1 MLCSRIARDMSVCV
15 RCCFIEE
22 SQSWAHN
29 GIDNGLSGLCF
40 VMALP
45 HRLVSLLFVTAT
57 VFGTV
62 AHAGQTAIDPR
73 TEMARIWELAQ
84 DSLLA
89 ALDRA
94 QAARRDLG
102 PDAPYETRQKLLQTE
117 AWIRDDL
124 GQMDAAYALQ
134 RESLQLAQ
142 AHHDAAGASLAM
154 LAQVRELV
162 DAHRLD
168 DGQALL
174 DRIVAQ
180 APKDASLIFK
190 VAAERV
196 QGDIFNLRGR
206 FDDALAA
213 YLRGLSLLPGGSGD
227 SGRRAALHARIA
239 QVYANADNPAKAIE
253 SADLGLAEK
262 KMSLRPLASLQFTRA
277 IALVRLGRDR
287 EGIAAFENA
296 LAAAER
302 AGLQGMEAAIRGN
315 IADYYLQHRNYVRA
329 EAESRMALAVSEK
342 GSNQNVIQMARANLG
357 FALMGQGRIAEGLPW
372 VDGVIAHMRKEKLNA
387 DLEAMLD
394 EKGHML
400 ERAGQHQQA
409 LAIVREQQ
417 ALQQQSARAA
427 RDRAIAA
434 LQEEFDAR
442 RRSQQIALLQR
453 ENRLKDAEL
462 SNRRTVQLATTF
474 AAVLTVLAGAVVYV
488 MYRRAAR
495 SNARLKELNVQLEF
509 SSSHDALTGLH
520 NRRSLTQRMAAR
532 AQDGRADRRSGAHAD
547 VDCFVLMDVDHF
559 KSIND
564 RWGHGAGDAVLVV
577 VARRL
582 AAAVRDTDMVVRW
595 GGEEFLIH
603 APSMDPDSVAAMAGR
618 ILESV
623 GATPVDAGNCRIPVT
638 LTAGIV
644 ALAPPADDAF
654 DWQAAV
660 RLADWALYQGK
671 AQGRNQARI
680 VTRLGAS
687 CATVMAALE
696 ADGDGR
702 SVASLLAVDC
712 VHGPRQEP
720 QQTAQAARAT
730 DGGALQPLGATCSPA
745 RA

>member
-1 MLCSRIARDMSVCV
+1 MSP
-15 RCCFIEE
+15 
-22 SQSWAHN
+22 
-29 GIDNGLSGLCF
+29 
-40 VMALP
+40 P
-45 HRLVSLLFVTAT
+45 HRLVSLLLVTAT
-57 VFGTV
+57 AFGAV
-62 AHAGQTAIDPR
+62 AHAGQPAIDPQ
-73 TEMARIWELAQ
+73 TEVATIWELAQ
-84 DSLLA
+84 DSLRA

-94 QAARRDLG
+94 QAARRALG
-102 PDAPYETRQKLLQTE
+102 PDAPYEARQKLLLTE
-117 AWIRDDL
+117 AWIREDL
-124 GQMDAAYALQ
+124 GQMEAAYTLQ

-142 AHHDAAGASLAM
+142 AHHDAAGAALAK

-174 DRIVAQ
+174 DKIVAR
-180 APKDASLIFK
+180 APKDASLMFR
-190 VAAERV
+190 AAVERV
-196 QGDIFNLRGR
+196 QGDILNMRAR
-206 FDDALAA
+206 YDEALAA
-213 YLRGLSLLPGGSGD
+213 YLRGLNMLPGD
-227 SGRRAALHARIA
+227 AANSGRRAMFYGRIA
-239 QVYANADNPAKAIE
+239 QVYVNADNPAKAIE

-262 KMSLRPLASLQFTRA
+262 KISLRPLASLQFTRA
-277 IALVRLGRDR
+277 IALVRLDRDR

-296 LAAAER
+296 LATAER
-302 AGLQGMEAAIRGN
+302 AGLEGMEAAIRGN

-329 EAESRMALAVSEK
+329 EAESRKALAVSEK

-372 VDGVIAHMRKEKLNA
+372 VDGVIAHLREEKVTA

-417 ALQQQSARAA
+417 ALQQQSARAE

-434 LQEEFDAR
+434 LQEEFDAH

-462 SNRRTVQLATTF
+462 DKRRTVQIATTF
-474 AAVLTVLAGAVVYV
+474 AAVLTVLASAVVYV

-495 SNARLKELNVQLEF
+495 SNARLKELNAQLEF
-509 SSSHDALTGLH
+509 RSSHDALTGLH
-520 NRRSLTQRMAAR
+520 NRRSLTQRMAGR
-532 AQDGRADRRSGAHAD
+532 APDGREDRRSGAHAG

-564 RWGHGAGDAVLVV
+564 RWGHGAGDAVLVD

-603 APSMDPDSVAAMAGR
+603 APGMDPDSVAAMAGR
-618 ILESV
+618 ILETV
-623 GATPVDAGNCRIPVT
+623 GATPVDTGSRPIPVT

-644 ALAPPADDAF
+644 ALAPLADDAF

-680 VTRLGAS
+680 VTRLCAS
-687 CATVMAALE
+687 LATVMAALE
-696 ADGDGR
+696 SGNDGHG
-702 SVASLLAVDC
+702 VASLLAVDC
-712 VHGPRQEP
+712 VHGPRQDP
-720 QQTAQAARAT
+720 QQPAPAAARDACASALRPASAT
-730 DGGALQPLGATCSPA
+730 
-745 RA
+745 

>member
-1 MLCSRIARDMSVCV
+1 MP
-15 RCCFIEE
+15 
-22 SQSWAHN
+22 
-29 GIDNGLSGLCF
+29 
-40 VMALP
+40 LP
-45 HRLVSLLFVTAT
+45 HRLVSLLLVTAT
-57 VFGTV
+57 ALGTV
-62 AHAGQTAIDPR
+62 AHAGQSAIDPR
-73 TEMARIWELAQ
+73 AEVATIRELAQ

-94 QAARRDLG
+94 QAARRELG
-102 PDAPYETRQKLLQTE
+102 PNAPYEARQKLLLTE
-117 AWIRDDL
+117 AWIREDL
-124 GQMDAAYALQ
+124 GQLDVAYTLQ

-174 DRIVAQ
+174 DKIVAQ
-180 APKDASLIFK
+180 APKDVSLMFRM
-190 VAAERV
+190 AAERV
-196 QGDIFNLRGR
+196 QGDIFNLRAR
-206 FDDALAA
+206 FDEALAA
-213 YLRGLSLLPGGSGD
+213 YLRGLNMVPGDAAGSD
-227 SGRRAALHARIA
+227 QRAVFHARVA
-239 QVYANADNPAKAIE
+239 QVYVNADNPARAIE
-253 SADLGLAEK
+253 SAGLGLAEK

-277 IALVRLGRDR
+277 IALVRLERDR

-296 LAAAER
+296 LATAER

-329 EAESRMALAVSEK
+329 EAESRKALVVSEK

-372 VDGVIAHMRKEKLNA
+372 VDGVIAHMRKEKLTG

-394 EKGHML
+394 EKGRML

-417 ALQQQSARAA
+417 DLQQQSARAA

-434 LQEEFDAR
+434 LQEEFDAHH
-442 RRSQQIALLQR
+442 RSQQIELLQR

-462 SNRRTVQLATTF
+462 DKRRTVQIATTF

-495 SNARLKELNVQLEF
+495 SNARLKELNAQLEF
-509 SSSHDALTGLH
+509 RSSHDALTGLH
-520 NRRSLTQRMAAR
+520 NRRSLTQRMAGR
-532 AQDGRADRRSGAHAD
+532 APDGREDRRSGARAS

-564 RWGHGAGDAVLVV
+564 RWGHGAGDAVLVD

-582 AAAVRDTDMVVRW
+582 AAAVRDSDMVVRW

-603 APSMDPDSVAAMAGR
+603 APGMDPDSVATMVGR
-618 ILESV
+618 ILETV
-623 GATPVDAGNCRIPVT
+623 GATPVDIGRCRIPVT

-644 ALAPPADDAF
+644 ALAPLADDAF

-680 VTRLGAS
+680 VTRLCAS
-687 CATVMAALE
+687 FATVMAALE
-696 ADGDGR
+696 NDDAGR

-712 VHGPRQEP
+712 VHGPRQDP
-720 QQTAQAARAT
+720 AWQAQAAGS
-730 DGGALQPLGATCSPA
+730 DPGGALQPLGATCSPA